1 MNTRTLGE
9 TAKVVTLRNNII
21 PESGDLVNALS
32 AINSYLESKYQKEEF
47 SGAVLVSKNN
57 EILFNA
63 GIGIA
68 NREHQIKCTHETKF
82 RIGSITKQFTSMA
95 IMMLSEQ
102 GFLSEG
108 DRLAK
113 FFPLCPYGESITIH
127 HLLTHTSG
135 IPNITQLQDFKKLMK
150 EYTPLHISI
159 ELIMKL
165 PLDFQPGSQFRYSN
179 SGYLLLAY
187 LIEMITGQSYE
198 EFLIENIFSPLS
210 MNSSGPDKYKEI
222 ILQRASGYEFD
233 HKIGI
238 VNSDFIDMSI
248 ASGGGNLLST
258 TEDLY
263 KWELALTSNTLVS
276 NKAMQ
281 RLFTDYGF
289 GYGYG
294 WFVKDEL
301 IYNKALKSVYHGGG
315 IVGFK
320 NRITRYLDEHVCII
334 VLNNL
339 STTDVDDVTNNIAK
353 LIFQ

>member
-1 MNTRTLGE
+1 MDTITLYE
-9 TAKVVTLRNNII
+9 VTIKS
-21 PESGDLVNALS
+21 ESGDLVSELS
-32 AINSYLESKYQKEEF
+32 RMIYDYLDSKNLKQEF
-47 SGAVLVSKNN
+47 SGSVLISKNK

-63 GIGIA
+63 GIGLA
-68 NREHQIKCTHETKF
+68 NKEHLIKCTPETKF

-102 GFLSEG
+102 GLLSEN
-108 DRLAK
+108 DKLVK
-113 FFPLCPYGESITIH
+113 FFPLCPYGEDVTVH

-135 IPNITQLQDFKKLMK
+135 IPNITQLQDFNKIMK
-150 EYTPLHISI
+150 EYTPLNISS

-165 PLDFQPGSQFRYSN
+165 SLEFQPGSHFRYSN

-187 LIEMITGQSYE
+187 LIQVVTGQSYE
-198 EFLIENIFSPLS
+198 NFLMENIFSPLS
-210 MNSSGPDKYKEI
+210 MHSSGPDNYKEI

-233 HKIGI
+233 NTMGL
-238 VNSDFIDMSI
+238 VNSSFIDMSI

-263 KWELALTSNTLVS
+263 KWELALSSNKLVS
-276 NKAMQ
+276 ESGMQ
-281 RLFTDYGF
+281 RLFTDYGY

-294 WFVKDEL
+294 WFINDEL
-301 IYNKALKSVYHGGG
+301 IHNITRKSVYHGGG

-320 NRITRYLDEHVCII
+320 NKITRYHNDEVCII

-339 STTDVDDVTNNIAK
+339 SITDVDDITNNLAK
-353 LIFQ
+353 LIFQEI

>member
-1 MNTRTLGE
+1 MGE
-9 TAKVVTLRNNII
+9 LISKIY
-21 PESGDLVNALS
+21 D
-32 AINSYLESKYQKEEF
+32 YLNKKYQTDEF
-47 SGAVLVSKNN
+47 SGSVLVSKNQD
-57 EILFNA
+57 ILFHA

-68 NREHQIKCTHETKF
+68 NREHLIKCTTETKF

-102 GFLSEG
+102 GLVSES
-108 DRLAK
+108 DKLTK
-113 FFPLCPYGESITIH
+113 FFPSYLYGGEITIH

-135 IPNITQLQDFKKLMK
+135 VPNITQLHNFKSLMK
-150 EYTPLHISI
+150 EYTPLDIST

-165 PLDFQPGSQFRYSN
+165 PLEFQPGTQFKYSN

-187 LIEMITGQSYE
+187 LIQIVTGQSYE
-198 EFLIENIFSPLS
+198 GFLLENIFSPLL
-210 MNSSGPDKYKEI
+210 MNNTGPDNHKEI

-233 HKIGI
+233 NTTRI

-263 KWELALTSNTLVS
+263 KWELALSS
-276 NKAMQ
+276 NKLISSNNKQ
-281 RLFTDYGF
+281 RLFNDYGF

-294 WFVKDEL
+294 WFVKDKL
-301 IYNKALKSVYHGGG
+301 MYNRNHKIVFHGGG

-320 NRITRYLDEHVCII
+320 NKITKYLDHEVCIV

-339 STTDVDDVTNNIAK
+339 SITDVDDITTNLAN
-353 LIFQ
+353 LIFQEF

>member
-1 MNTRTLGE
+1 MI
-9 TAKVVTLRNNII
+9 VSLRNVII
-21 PESGDLVNALS
+21 PESGDLVNELTIE
-32 AINSYLESKYQKEEF
+32 INDYLENKYQREEF

-57 EILFNA
+57 RILFNA
-63 GIGIA
+63 GVGIA
-68 NREHQIKCTHETKF
+68 NREHQIKCTTETRF

-95 IMMLSEQ
+95 IMILFERGLLSE
-102 GFLSEG
+102 S

-113 FFPLCPYGESITIH
+113 FFPHCPYSESVTIH

-135 IPNITQLQDFKKLMK
+135 IPNITQLQDFKKIMK
-150 EYTPLHISI
+150 EYTPLLIST

-165 PLDFQPGSQFRYSN
+165 PLDFQPGTQFKYSN

-187 LIEMITGQSYE
+187 LIEMVTGQSYE
-198 EFLIENIFSPLS
+198 EFLKENIFRPLS
-210 MNSSGPDKYKEI
+210 MNCSGPDKYKEI

-233 HKIGI
+233 HKNGI

-248 ASGGGNLLST
+248 ASGGGDLLST

-263 KWELALTSNTLVS
+263 KWELALSLNQLVS
-276 NKAMQ
+276 NKGMQ

-294 WFVKDEL
+294 WFVKEEL
-301 IYNKALKSVYHGGG
+301 FNNKASKSVYHGGG

-320 NRITRYLDEHVCII
+320 NRITRYLDEQVCII

-339 STTDVDDVTNNIAK
+339 STTNVDEVTNNIAN